1 MGRSRD
7 IAGACFLLFV
17 TLPLMLVVSLLIKW
31 GSPGPVFEKRELI
44 GRNGC
49 RFHMLSFRTTVQQ
62 PGELSSQVTRVG
74 QFIRENRIEGLPQ
87 LINVLRGEMSLDD
100 MSLFD

>member
-1 MGRSRD
+1 MGRGRD

-17 TLPLMLVVSLLIKW
+17 TSPLMLVVSLLIKW

-44 GRNGC
+44 GRNGR
-49 RFHMLSFRTTVQQ
+49 RFHMLSFRTTVQR
-62 PGELSSQVTRVG
+62 PGQLSSQVTRLG
-74 QFIRENRIEGLPQ
+74 QFIRVNRIEGLPQ
-87 LINVLRGEMSLDD
+87 LINVLRGDMSLDD